1 MAKRKVNKSEAVR
14 ELIAEG
20 KGSPKEIATLLNK
33 KGVKV
38 SAAYVSNIKT
48 QMSKKGSKVTKG
60 RRGRVAASAST
71 NGSATSNGNGSST
84 AIMSAVDLV
93 LHVGPR
99 EAHKMVDVANNMI
112 TRVAKRV

>member
-14 ELIAEG
+14 ELISEG

-60 RRGRVAASAST
+60 RRGRVASSTNVASA
-71 NGSATSNGNGSST
+71 NGNGSST
-84 AIMSAVDLV
+84 AMMNAVDLV
-93 LHVGPR
+93 LHVGAK
-99 EAHKMVDVANNMI
+99 EAHSMIDVANSMI